1 MLEEARKQPI
11 TLDENSPK
19 LTPEMEKA
27 FWLTAKNREMIDY
40 MD

>member
-27 FWLTAKNREMIDY
+27 FWLTAKTETD
-40 MD
+40 